1 MASKRKIAHN
11 KDAIITNVKRKT
23 KARETSYKEIS
34 SSSEY
39 ESSDEEVYR
48 EQSPPAKRHKTL
60 TTTVSKKHKSKASLE
75 TVPQRK
81 HLVASK
87 RRIHRYTLFL
97 PYNMSLI
104 FHMHIIIIDRVNQIT
119 STPLRQVN
127 IQQSKEK
134 SDYVLARERLHV
146 SAVPES
152 LPCREEEFE
161 TIMGYIESAIQD
173 NSGTCV
179 CE

>member
-87 RRIHRYTLFL
+87 RRIHR
-97 PYNMSLI
+97 
-104 FHMHIIIIDRVNQIT
+104 VNQIT